1 MRVIYAKG
9 KRGKSKK
16 IQYKNIMLLIAIV
29 FGIIFISQNI
39 KKEKVAETVSQS
51 IEEEI
56 ITEEKNISELT
67 IEANED
73 EEIKSLIEKKISKKN
88 LTDSSFAFFYYNEDT
103 NKYYFYNENTYF
115 KAASTVKV
123 PVAMLYYDKINN
135 NELTLDSTIEYTKDC
150 YEEGGGLTNY
160 TYKVSDNIP
169 IKFLLEQSIVNSD
182 NTALNIL
189 VKNIGKTQYRYDI
202 SKYTEIELSDEFYEN
217 NITSAR
223 YGYDLLKHIYQNTDN
238 YNELIEYME
247 KSSGGK
253 YLKEYIGDKYKIA
266 HKYGSYEG
274 NVHDYGIVYGNTTY
288 MIGVYTKSI
297 PNASELIA
305 EISLEVSN
313 IVNK

>member
-1 MRVIYAKG
+1 MRIIYAKG
-9 KRGKSKK
+9 KRGKKKK
-16 IQYKNIMLLIAIV
+16 IHYKNILLLIVIV
-29 FGIIFISQNI
+29 LGIVFISQNI
-39 KKEKVAETVSQS
+39 KKEKVKETVAQS

-56 ITEEKNISELT
+56 ITEENITETT

-73 EEIKSLIEKKISKKN
+73 EEIKSLIQKKIAEKN
-88 LTDSSFAFFYYNEDT
+88 LTESNFAFFYYNEDT
-103 NKYYFYNENTYF
+103 NKCYFYNENTYF

-169 IKFLLEQSIVNSD
+169 IQFLLEQSIVNSD

-223 YGYDLLKHIYQNTDN
+223 YGYDLLKHIYENTDY

-247 KSSGGK
+247 KSSSGK
-253 YLKEYIGDKYKIA
+253 YLKEYISDKYKIA

-297 PNASELIA
+297 ANASELIA

-313 IVNK
+313 LVNK